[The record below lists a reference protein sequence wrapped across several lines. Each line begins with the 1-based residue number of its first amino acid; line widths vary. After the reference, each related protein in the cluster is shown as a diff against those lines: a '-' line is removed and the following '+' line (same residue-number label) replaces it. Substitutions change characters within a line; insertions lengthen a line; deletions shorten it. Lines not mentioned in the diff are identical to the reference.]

1 MRHDIIS
8 EKIERYVYM
17 YFNSSSLDTPIRI
30 QIPSFYNHENNN
42 KFPIST
48 YAKYVIL
55 QRFLTNNFVVVYPS
69 LHVWNELSNEELDCK
84 CEVCV
89 VHASHARTCASPE
102 LSNPSDID
110 SDRTETLSEISSSGE
125 STVAPSTVD
134 SDVTVEPS
142 NKVSESENSIEKQ
155 SFTVKRG
162 HASTDSSS
170 SGSSK
175 SVSILKRKKN
185 HK

>member
-1 MRHDIIS
+1 MILFQRKWKDMYTLILPLLTQQYVLKFLLFITMRTTI
-8 EKIERYVYM
+8 
-17 YFNSSSLDTPIRI
+17 NCL
-30 QIPSFYNHENNN
+30 
-42 KFPIST
+42 FP
-48 YAKYVIL
+48 L
-55 QRFLTNNFVVVYPS
+55 MQRLPYYRDSFVVVNPS
-69 LHVWNELSNEELDCK
+69 SHVWNELSNEELDCK

-89 VHASHARTCASPE
+89 VHASHAGTCASPE
-102 LSNPSDID
+102 ISNPSNID
-110 SDRTETLSEISSSGE
+110 SDRTETLSEISTSGV

-142 NKVSESENSIEKQ
+142 SEVSESENRIEKQ

-175 SVSILKRKKN
+175 SISILKRKKN

>member
-1 MRHDIIS
+1 
-8 EKIERYVYM
+8 M

-48 YAKYVIL
+48 NANDAIL
-55 QRFLTNNFVVVYPS
+55 QRFLTDNCVVVYPS
-69 LHVWNELSNEELDCK
+69 SHVWNELSNEEFDCK

-89 VHASHARTCASPE
+89 VHASHAGTCASPE

-110 SDRTETLSEISSSGE
+110 SDRTETLSEITSSGE
-125 STVAPSTVD
+125 STIVPSTVD
-134 SDVTVEPS
+134 YDVTVEPS
-142 NKVSESENSIEKQ
+142 SEVSESENSIEKQ

-162 HASTDSSS
+162 HESTDSSS

-175 SVSILKRKKN
+175 SVIIINKSN
-185 HK
+185 CN

>member
-1 MRHDIIS
+1 MILFQRKWKD
-8 EKIERYVYM
+8 M
-17 YFNSSSLDTPIRI
+17 YNLNSSSLYTTIRI
-30 QIPSFYNHENNN
+30 KIPSFYNHENNN
-42 KFPIST
+42 KFPISST
-48 YAKYVIL
+48 AKDAIL

-69 LHVWNELSNEELDCK
+69 SHVWNELSNEELDCK

-89 VHASHARTCASPE
+89 VHASHAGTCASPE

-110 SDRTETLSEISSSGE
+110 TDRTETLSEISSSGV
-125 STVAPSTVD
+125 SAVAPSTVD

-142 NKVSESENSIEKQ
+142 SEVSESENSSEKQ
-155 SFTVKRG
+155 SFTVKKA
-162 HASTDSSS
+162 HASRNSYSSA
-170 SGSSK
+170 SSK

>member
-1 MRHDIIS
+1 M
-8 EKIERYVYM
+8 ERYVYL
-17 YFNSSSLDTPIRI
+17 YSSSLDTTIRI

-48 YAKYVIL
+48 NAKDAIL
-55 QRFLTNNFVVVYPS
+55 QKFLTNNFVVVYPS

-89 VHASHARTCASPE
+89 VHASHAGTCASPE

-125 STVAPSTVD
+125 STVAPSSVD

-142 NKVSESENSIEKQ
+142 SEVSESENSIEKQ

-170 SGSSK
+170 SESSK
-175 SVSILKRKKN
+175 SVTILKENKIINKSN
-185 HK
+185 CI

>member
-8 EKIERYVYM
+8 EKMERYVYL
-17 YFNSSSLDTPIRI
+17 NSSSLDTTIRI

-42 KFPIST
+42 KLSIST
-48 YAKYVIL
+48 NAKDALL

-69 LHVWNELSNEELDCK
+69 SHVWNELSNEELDCK

-89 VHASHARTCASPE
+89 VHASHAETCASPE

-110 SDRTETLSEISSSGE
+110 TDRTETLSEISSSGV
-125 STVAPSTVD
+125 SAVAPSTVD

-142 NKVSESENSIEKQ
+142 SEVSESENSTEKG
-155 SFTVKRG
+155 SFTVKKGDMHPRI
-162 HASTDSSS
+162 H
-170 SGSSK
+170 
-175 SVSILKRKKN
+175 L
-185 HK
+185 H

>member
-8 EKIERYVYM
+8 EKMERYVYL
-17 YFNSSSLDTPIRI
+17 NSSSLDTTIRI
-30 QIPSFYNHENNN
+30 KIPSFYNLENNN
-42 KFPIST
+42 KLPIST
-48 YAKYVIL
+48 NAKDALL

-69 LHVWNELSNEELDCK
+69 SHVWNELSNEELNCK

-89 VHASHARTCASPE
+89 VHASHAGTCASPE

-110 SDRTETLSEISSSGE
+110 SDRTETLSEISTSGV

-134 SDVTVEPS
+134 SDATVEPS
-142 NKVSESENSIEKQ
+142 SELSESENSIEKQ

-175 SVSILKRKKN
+175 SISILKRKK
-185 HK
+185 KS